1 MDFFKKYG
9 LSESKFYE
17 MVSSYL
23 RQEKI
28 DALNFELSCLDGTND
43 NFVSNVQ
50 KLDVKAFFE
59 TGEGVA
65 TIKTLHLIVK
75 TEVPGVLQK
84 VHSIRY
90 LIYWRYSLL

>member
-1 MDFFKKYG
+1 MEFFKKYG

-23 RQEKI
+23 RQEKV

-43 NFVSNVQ
+43 FFMSNIK
-50 KLDVKAFFE
+50 KLDVKAFSE

-65 TIKTLHLIVK
+65 TIKTLHLVVK

-84 VHSIRY
+84 VHSITY
-90 LIYWRYSLL
+90 MLEIQFTL